1 MFEFKE
7 RRCARGRSHDWTEC
21 PYAHPGEKAHQRDLG
36 SFTILRGGA
45 EPIDSVPDVVRKE
58 AVFYEILI

>member
-1 MFEFKE
+1 MGGHMIGQSVHTRIPRKKLTRE
-7 RRCARGRSHDWTEC
+7 R
-21 PYAHPGEKAHQRDLG
+21 
-36 SFTILRGGA
+36 SFTILRGGGGA